1 MQLDVKGWTTDL
13 EVTLSGFQI
22 QDALDI
28 DIYNDYQ
35 EVNEKTLARAQEEEN
50 NILAFLAIAK
60 KVM

>member
-1 MQLDVKGWTTDL
+1 MKGWTVDL
-13 EVTLSGFQI
+13 EVTLYGFQT

-28 DIYNDYQ
+28 VIYDDYQ
-35 EVNEKTLARAQEEEN
+35 EVNEKMLARAQEEQN